1 MGADA
6 GEGYGQV
13 QGMFEINSVQPC
25 MGLSM
30 SLGCGAAMGGGDY
43 YLFIFL
49 GLEMILSQWMA
60 VLNPNNAHQSLPHGQ
75 LQFSEAPCMGHAA
88 LAPTC
93 PKFAWAMQLHV
104 CVSVAYC
111 SDHGSQGTFADLD
124 GGSSLW
130 AFECLT
136 GNYVF
141 KFKLEG
147 NAWKRYDLV
156 HPKEKNGK
164 IMLQPAADSLSSDDM
179 FATLSFYVRK
189 RSVVGASTGA
199 GSDKENINGIVQVR
213 GPAGAAGNLVA
224 HVDCEQRGGHQRF
237 RPGLQPLSNYQL
249 MEGPEI
255 WCTAPPGVPCMSC
268 RDMPTPWSPSRR
280 SMGSSW

>member
-1 MGADA
+1 
-6 GEGYGQV
+6 
-13 QGMFEINSVQPC
+13 
-25 MGLSM
+25 M
-30 SLGCGAAMGGGDY
+30 SHTPSC
-43 YLFIFL
+43 
-49 GLEMILSQWMA
+49 
-60 VLNPNNAHQSLPHGQ
+60 
-75 LQFSEAPCMGHAA
+75 
-88 LAPTC
+88 
-93 PKFAWAMQLHV
+93 AWAIKPNV
-104 CVSVAYC
+104 CGCTLCCCCHCA
-111 SDHGSQGTFADLD
+111 QGTFADLD

-164 IMLQPAADSLSSDDM
+164 IMLQPAADSLSYDDM

-213 GPAGAAGNLVA
+213 GPAGGQLVTLPFVLIVSSNKGDISGIVQVCSTNSPPLSMIVGGWGNGSGRPWIELRANPAAGVGPDVHLDKLGCR
-224 HVDCEQRGGHQRF
+224 HGDERDPCL
-237 RPGLQPLSNYQL
+237 PGDSLCKQSLT
-249 MEGPEI
+249 G
-255 WCTAPPGVPCMSC
+255 A
-268 RDMPTPWSPSRR
+268 
-280 SMGSSW
+280 